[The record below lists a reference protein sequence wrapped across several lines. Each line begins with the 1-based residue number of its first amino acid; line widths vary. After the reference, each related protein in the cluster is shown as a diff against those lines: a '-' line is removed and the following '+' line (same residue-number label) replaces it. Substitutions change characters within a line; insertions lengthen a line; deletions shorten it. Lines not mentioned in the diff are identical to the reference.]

1 MGSRRISPR
10 RSGGRCTRTSGTCR
24 AGTRSLPA
32 YNPLWVAAL
41 ALTFFTLVPLLR
53 PDGPSG
59 IADAAV
65 LGGGLLALAATH
77 PYSTLV
83 VLAVAVTRPV
93 LGWLV
98 QVPRALAGVTT
109 SLMGLLPALAV
120 IVALAAWQNADA
132 VYRATATGTL
142 GPQALSVFWYP
153 VTLGVTGVFAVRG
166 WRTWLAEANPCAL
179 PMAAWTLAVIFL
191 HTSTVLNGY
200 HFVFHLYTPI
210 CLAAAPA
217 MVRAWDGARGRPWGM
232 VGAAAVG
239 VLLVQAPLLLT
250 RKCLAEV
257 ESHRINQTSARV
269 LDVLAT
275 MPGGNVLA
283 PADLGNFVPAYG
295 PHRVYTGHWFLTP
308 QYTERANQALAVA
321 TGRTGAAELIALV
334 DAQHLDYLV
343 VATQAAPAL
352 ASALGARVARTID
365 AGELTLMV
373 LAGESGGRAM
383 TVASPAHTASGEG
396 RALLPAMCSRSRA
409 HTAVGWRATCEVSPP
424 QTRSASGSCS
434 AARVGRKSSK
444 PRGTRTPGHA
454 SPHPALPPHCILRS
468 RRPFECRGTAHRLP
482 VDDHRVR
489 ARRSLRRWRSCPTDG
504 CSSRRRRA
512 GSAWSRTAR
521 CCRRRSST
529 RPAPAGAADLRHL
542 LRARLARCR
551 GRSGLSRLS
560 FRLRLLLGVQGRGR
574 GHLPGREEPRRAR
587 QRGLPG
593 QSRSRRPGEPRRAAR
608 RHRLRHRHPQRAAGS
623 ASGRSTASSTYRSA
637 TAGPAAPRRRTWRR

>member
-1 MGSRRISPR
+1 MA
-10 RSGGRCTRTSGTCR
+10 R
-24 AGTRSLPA
+24 A
-32 YNPLWVAAL
+32 
-41 ALTFFTLVPLLR
+41 
-53 PDGPSG
+53 
-59 IADAAV
+59 
-65 LGGGLLALAATH
+65 
-77 PYSTLV
+77 
-83 VLAVAVTRPV
+83 
-93 LGWLV
+93 
-98 QVPRALAGVTT
+98 VPRALAGVTT

-166 WRTWLAEANPCAL
+166 WRAWLAEANPCAL

-200 HFVFHLYTPI
+200 HFVFHLYPPI

-239 VLLVQAPLLLT
+239 ILLVQAPLLLT

-283 PADLGNFVPAYG
+283 PADLGNFVPAHG

-334 DAQHLDYLV
+334 DGQHLEYLV

-365 AGELTLMV
+365 AGELTLIV
-373 LAGESGGRAM
+373 LDGGQAGGR
-383 TVASPAHTASGEG
+383 
-396 RALLPAMCSRSRA
+396 
-409 HTAVGWRATCEVSPP
+409 
-424 QTRSASGSCS
+424 
-434 AARVGRKSSK
+434 
-444 PRGTRTPGHA
+444 
-454 SPHPALPPHCILRS
+454 
-468 RRPFECRGTAHRLP
+468 
-482 VDDHRVR
+482 
-489 ARRSLRRWRSCPTDG
+489 
-504 CSSRRRRA
+504 
-512 GSAWSRTAR
+512 
-521 CCRRRSST
+521 
-529 RPAPAGAADLRHL
+529 
-542 LRARLARCR
+542 
-551 GRSGLSRLS
+551 
-560 FRLRLLLGVQGRGR
+560 
-574 GHLPGREEPRRAR
+574 
-587 QRGLPG
+587 
-593 QSRSRRPGEPRRAAR
+593 
-608 RHRLRHRHPQRAAGS
+608 
-623 ASGRSTASSTYRSA
+623 
-637 TAGPAAPRRRTWRR
+637 